1 MGTILTSYG
10 DDADDHEGYAA
21 QLLDD
26 GSVTGTYSNDTQARM
41 VGQVVAACGCGW
53 TGSTRY
59 PTTGPFDGTARD
71 LALAEWERD
80 HARPTLQGLRVDHW
94 DRLRTMVRRL
104 AESHATTTRTR
115 FSGLSPVEQRELL
128 DRTRTVLHH
137 AIQLVQQL
145 RGPRETTP
153 DDPTGGELR

>member
-1 MGTILTSYG
+1 
-10 DDADDHEGYAA
+10 
-21 QLLDD
+21 
-26 GSVTGTYSNDTQARM
+26 
-41 VGQVVAACGCGW
+41 
-53 TGSTRY
+53 
-59 PTTGPFDGTARD
+59 
-71 LALAEWERD
+71 LAEWERD
-80 HARPTLQGLRVDHW
+80 HARPTLQGLQVDHW
-94 DRLRTMVRRL
+94 DRLRTMVRQL

-128 DRTRTVLHH
+128 DCTRNVLHH

>member
-1 MGTILTSYG
+1 MGTILASYG
-10 DDADDHEGYAA
+10 DDAYDHEGYAA

-26 GSVTGTYSNDTQARM
+26 GSVTGTYSNDTEARM

-59 PTTGPFDGTARD
+59 PTTGPFDDTARD

-80 HARPTLQGLRVDHW
+80 HARPTLHGLQVDHW
-94 DRLRTMVRRL
+94 DRLRTMVRQL

-128 DRTRTVLHH
+128 DRTLTGLDRATTL
-137 AIQLVQQL
+137 ARQL
-145 RGPRETTP
+145 RAPLQT
-153 DDPTGGELR
+153 DPAGGGELR